1 MGPASSF
8 SQSAR
13 TKIEFLGLCT
23 LWFVGSLLVRP
34 PTVFT
39 YYALWLWLSF
49 CVHVLLVGGLFG
61 FHRVPLF
68 VPALGL
74 LFAETFL
81 AILTGLAWL
90 GQFLDVLAD
99 STSD

>member
-1 MGPASSF
+1 MGPAPLF
-8 SQSAR
+8 PQSAR

-49 CVHVLLVGGLFG
+49 CVQFLLLGGLFG

-68 VPALGL
+68 VPAIGL

-81 AILTGLAWL
+81 AILTGLASL
-90 GQFLDVLAD
+90 GQLLDALAD
-99 STSD
+99 SSSG